1 MQSVGSDFA
10 LCPNWKQGT
19 SFDKNLFRV
28 FTQCYKR
35 RIAKGK
41 YLVISQMFTFIFNH
55 TYSGILF
62 NFVQMNLEAKSCS
75 VQSNEEAVFFRYPL
89 YENKYSETNNM
100 LGKPSIL
107 ANITNSSLYDITSRK
122 RNEKKYCFMFNM
134 AYKVLCFH

>member
-1 MQSVGSDFA
+1 MI
-10 LCPNWKQGT
+10 LPLYPNWEQGR

-35 RIAKGK
+35 SIAKGK

-62 NFVQMNLEAKSCS
+62 NFVQMNLEAESRS
-75 VQSNEEAVFFRYPL
+75 IQSNEEAVFFRYPL
-89 YENKYSETNNM
+89 YENKYSEINNM

-107 ANITNSSLYDITSRK
+107 VNITNSSLYDITSRK
-122 RNEKKYCFMFNM
+122 RNEKKILFY
-134 AYKVLCFH
+134 L